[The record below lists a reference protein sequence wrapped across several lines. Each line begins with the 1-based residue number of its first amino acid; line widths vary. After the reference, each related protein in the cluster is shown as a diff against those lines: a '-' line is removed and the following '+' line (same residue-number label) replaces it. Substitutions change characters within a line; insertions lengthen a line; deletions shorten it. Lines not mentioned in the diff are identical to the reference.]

1 MKQLLIRKIQLTF
14 SVAAFVL
21 TTAVFA
27 ADEAPSPA
35 ATPAKSAYDLRMEEG
50 RAAVKAQN
58 WTQSIAAFSAAV
70 KANANSADAHNLL
83 GYSYRKQAVPNLA
96 KAFENYGIA
105 LKLDPKHKGANE
117 YVGKAY
123 LLDKKPDMARKHL
136 ADLET
141 ICGKKCAEYEDLAK
155 AIADYK

>member
-1 MKQLLIRKIQLTF
+1 MKQSLIQKSKLVF
-14 SVAAFVL
+14 SVMALAF
-21 TTAVFA
+21 TTAAFA
-27 ADEAPSPA
+27 ADDAPSPA
-35 ATPAKSAYDLRMEEG
+35 AAPAKNAFDLRMEEG

-58 WTQSIAAFSAAV
+58 WAQSITAFSAAV
-70 KANANSADAHNLL
+70 KANAQSADAHNML

-136 ADLET
+136 ADLEA